1 MTNVSPQSKIAH
13 CLWFDG
19 EAEEAARFYVSLLPD
34 SRIDKILR
42 LAGETPGGAPGDV
55 LSVEFTLAGAAH
67 IALNGGPHFS
77 FTPAISLFVHCEDQA
92 EVDRLWAAL
101 LDGGAAQRCGWLTDR
116 YGLSWQIV
124 PKTLGVML
132 ADDDQAKV
140 KRVMDALLGMVK
152 IDIAGLQAAY
162 DS

>member
-1 MTNVSPQSKIAH
+1 MTDESPQSKIAH

-19 EAEEAARFYVSLLPD
+19 QAEEAARFYVSLLPN
-34 SRIDKILR
+34 SRIDKILW

-55 LSVEFTLAGAAH
+55 LSVEFTLGGAAH
-67 IALNGGPHFS
+67 IALNGGPHFR

-92 EVDRLWAAL
+92 EVDRLWTAL
-101 LDGGAAQRCGWLTDR
+101 LDGGAAQQCGWLTDR

-124 PKTLGVML
+124 PKALGAML

-162 DS
+162 DT

>member
-1 MTNVSPQSKIAH
+1 MTSASSQSKIAP

-19 EAEEAARFYVSLLPD
+19 RAEEAAQFYVSLLPG
-34 SRIDKILR
+34 SRIDTILR
-42 LAGETPGGAPGDV
+42 LAAETPGGGPGDV

-67 IALNGGPHFS
+67 IALNGGPHYT
-77 FTPAISLFVHCEDQA
+77 FTPALSLFVRCDDQA

-116 YGLSWQIV
+116 YGVSWQVV
-124 PKTLGVML
+124 PKALGPML
-132 ADDDQAKV
+132 ADDDRTKV

-152 IDIAGLQAAY
+152 IDIAGLEAAY
-162 DS
+162 NG